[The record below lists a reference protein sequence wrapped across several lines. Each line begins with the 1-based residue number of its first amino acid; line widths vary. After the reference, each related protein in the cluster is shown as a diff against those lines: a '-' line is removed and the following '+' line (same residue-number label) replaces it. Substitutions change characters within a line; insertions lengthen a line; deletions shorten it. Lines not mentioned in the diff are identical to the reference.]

1 LSLIFSSDKL
11 FLVLEIGCFVG
22 FSGMGWSHAVG
33 VDGHVTTLEFSP
45 KYAKV
50 AEDAFKKNGIKN
62 VEVIIGDARES

>member
-1 LSLIFSSDKL
+1 LRLISSDKL

-50 AEDAFKKNGIKN
+50 AEDTFKKNGIKN